1 MLSRLLDKAG
11 SELGVRLLS
20 ATVLATVSIATA
32 MLGGWWFAGWV
43 LALALAVAYEWFALT
58 GSAGRWAAMAAVVAA
73 WFAMVGQGIAAGLF
87 GGSTGGAWFAMVGQG
102 SMILAL
108 YVTAMGAAGTA
119 TVTVMRKGNDG
130 GLWGAAG
137 VVYATVPLVVLL
149 WMQDAEG
156 GGYAILWLFFVV
168 WATDTGA
175 FVLGRTVGGARL
187 APRLS
192 GEKTWAGAAG
202 GFAAGTLAGVVFH
215 TFIQADAPRAAALAA
230 IVSLAAQFGDL
241 LQSAVKRKF
250 GAKDTGTLVPG
261 HGGVMDRLDSLV
273 VATPVLALAVSLVA
287 LVSGGVNG

>member
-1 MLSRLLDKAG
+1 MLSRLLDKKAG

-73 WFAMVGQGIAAGLF
+73 WFAMVGQGG
-87 GGSTGGAWFAMVGQG
+87 
-102 SMILAL
+102 MILAL
-108 YVTAMGAAGTA
+108 YVIAMGAAGTA

-130 GLWGAAG
+130 SLWGAAG

-149 WMQDAEG
+149 WMRDAEG

-175 FVLGRTVGGARL
+175 FVLGRAVGGARL